1 VRHEVADVA
10 VLKTV
15 ERPDSSEVI
24 GLAESWRRSQQTEAN
39 AMCRLRSVLVL
50 TLAALPIAGPSR
62 AAAEDEKVVKNRE
75 KAGKW
80 LATVEAT
87 PVGPAAGRV
96 RAFRQRVF
104 RQGPDDK
111 APVALYEQ
119 TSSGRVGIRLRDD
132 GLLLVQP
139 VGALP
144 RLCFPD
150 TRKPV
155 ELVLPPPR
163 KLDKNSAYTDAGTTW
178 FLDDYLFYSRMAAPG
193 HLLIGFVRLD
203 PRRQAVAEARLC
215 LEVVAEEQ
223 GVAGAAVVMPVVF
236 RAGDYVLW
244 VNTGYHNAFYP
255 DAVVGEWKPRK
266 LRALSLKTGAPVDP
280 DRVPEAVLRQ
290 NKDRLLRF
298 VEQQAHNRSP
308 ELEVWAVGVLAR
320 VGGPRDAERLRALS
334 LTVQETMIEV
344 APNELRTTD
353 KLVKGAYARALDA
366 LEKKGPR

>member
-1 VRHEVADVA
+1 
-10 VLKTV
+10 
-15 ERPDSSEVI
+15 
-24 GLAESWRRSQQTEAN
+24 
-39 AMCRLRSVLVL
+39 MCRLRGVLVL
-50 TLAALPIAGPSR
+50 TLAALPFAGPSR
-62 AAAEDEKVVKNRE
+62 AGAKDEIVVKNRE

-87 PVGPAAGRV
+87 PVGPPGGRA
-96 RAFRQRVF
+96 RAFRQQVF

-111 APVALYEQ
+111 APVRLYEQ
-119 TSSGRVGIRLRDD
+119 TSTGQVGIRLRDD

-144 RLCFPD
+144 RLYFPGS
-150 TRKPV
+150 KVPV
-155 ELVLPPPR
+155 ELELPRPR
-163 KLDKNSAYTDAGTTW
+163 KLDKDSAYTDAGMTW
-178 FLDDYLFYSRMAAPG
+178 FLDDCLFYSRMAAPG

-203 PRRQAVAEARLC
+203 PKRPAVAEARLC

-223 GVAGAAVVMPVVF
+223 AVGYAAAVMPVVF

-244 VNTGYHNAFYP
+244 VNTGCHNAFYP
-255 DAVVGEWKPRK
+255 DAVAGEWKPRK

-280 DRVPEAVLRQ
+280 DQVPEAVLRH
-290 NKDRLLRF
+290 NKDRLLGF
-298 VEQQAHNRSP
+298 VEEQAHNRSP

-320 VGGPRDAERLRALS
+320 VGGPKDAERLRALS
-334 LTVQETMIEV
+334 RTVQETTIEV

-353 KLVKGAYARALDA
+353 KVVKGAYARALAA